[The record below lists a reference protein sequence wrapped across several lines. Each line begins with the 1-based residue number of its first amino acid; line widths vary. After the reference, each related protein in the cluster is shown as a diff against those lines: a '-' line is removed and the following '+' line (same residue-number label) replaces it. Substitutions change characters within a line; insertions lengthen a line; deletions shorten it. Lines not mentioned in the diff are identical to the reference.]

1 MAKERESLGSRL
13 GFILLSAGCAIGLGN
28 VWRFPAITGK
38 YGGGAFV
45 LVYLLFLIILG
56 LPIMV
61 MEFAIGRASKQNI
74 AGALKTLEPK
84 GTKWHW
90 YGHIAIIGNYL
101 LMMFYTTVSGWLFAY
116 MFHSAKGT
124 FSSLNP
130 DQIGAYFGNM
140 LGTPG
145 PQIFWMVVAV
155 VLSLSIVA
163 GGLENSVEKITKI
176 MMSLLIALMLILA
189 IHSITIEGGAS
200 GLKFYLAPNF
210 ANFAQNGIW
219 ESIFAAMGQ
228 AFFTLSIGIGS
239 MAIFGSYIDK
249 KHTLTGESLRI
260 IGLDTLVAIVSG
272 LIIFPA
278 CFAYGI
284 DPGAGPGLLF
294 VTLPNIFNQMAGGRI
309 WGTLFFVFMSFAA
322 LSTLIAVFENIIS
335 YWIDIWKVERKKAAF
350 INMALIIVLS
360 LPCIFGF
367 NIWSDFQPLG
377 AGSGVL
383 DLEDFFVS
391 TTLLPL
397 GSLIFLLFCCSK
409 RYGWGFKN
417 FTKEADTGEGV
428 KFPKWSRIYVS
439 YILPIIV
446 VYIFISGYIATFSK
460 L

>member
-1 MAKERESLGSRL
+1 MKKERESLSSRL

-45 LVYLLFLIILG
+45 LIYLLFLIILG
-56 LPIMV
+56 TPIMV
-61 MEFAIGRASKQNI
+61 MEFSIGRASKQNI

-84 GTKWHW
+84 GTKWHY
-90 YGHIAIIGNYL
+90 YGHIAILGNYL
-101 LMMFYTTVSGWLFAY
+101 LMMFYTTISGWLFSY
-116 MFHSAKGT
+116 MFHSAKGD
-124 FSSLNP
+124 FSTLNTE
-130 DQIGAYFGNM
+130 QIGAHFTNM
-140 LGTPG
+140 LATPG
-145 PQIFWMVVAV
+145 PQIFWMVIAV
-155 VLSLSIVA
+155 VLSLTIVA

-176 MMSLLIALMLILA
+176 MMSLLIALMIILA
-189 IHSITIEGGAS
+189 INSIFLEGGKT
-200 GLKFYLAPNF
+200 GLRFYLAPNF
-210 ANFAQNGIW
+210 SNIAKNGVG
-219 ESIFAAMGQ
+219 ETVFAAMGQ

-260 IGLDTLVAIVSG
+260 IGLDTFVAIVSG

-278 CFAYGI
+278 CFAFNI

-294 VTLPNIFNQMAGGRI
+294 VTLPNIFNQMSGGRI
-309 WGTLFFVFMSFAA
+309 WGTLFFVFMSFSA

-335 YWIDIWKVERKKAAF
+335 YWIDIWKVDRKKAAF
-350 INMALIIVLS
+350 INIFVIILLS
-360 LPCIFGF
+360 LPCILGF
-367 NIWSDFQPLG
+367 NIWSDFQPFG
-377 AGSGVL
+377 EGSGVL

-417 FTKEADTGEGV
+417 FINEADTGDGI
-428 KFPKWSRIYVS
+428 KFPKWSRIYVK
-439 YILPIIV
+439 YVLPIIV
-446 VYIFISGYIATFSK
+446 LYIFIQGYIATFSK
-460 L
+460 